1 MKKSRGKNPRGRK
14 NRKVEHTIPPIP
26 VKSVLSSFTLP
37 NPTSKR
43 VITDYVWTQARDE
56 KVLHA
61 EKISSEHVVGRDY
74 DEMAW
79 HSCY

>member
-1 MKKSRGKNPRGRK
+1 
-14 NRKVEHTIPPIP
+14 